1 MPFGC
6 QYKIHCKIKC
16 NYYTEKRVNIS
27 VKKEIISVKKGVN
40 IERIII
46 IVSLISDYEG

>member
-27 VKKEIISVKKGVN
+27 VKKGVD
-40 IERIII
+40 IVHIII
-46 IVSLISDYEG
+46 IILYP